1 MKKQDTTKRG
11 ASVGMLYLYIFLLF
25 IAVHYCIFNIESIAG
40 FVIDLGAPTE
50 MQTQIEILIFGESQ
64 L

>member
-1 MKKQDTTKRG
+1 MKNQGTTKKG
-11 ASVGMLYLYIFLLF
+11 ASVGMLYLYTFLLF
-25 IAVHYCIFNIESIAG
+25 IAVNYCIFNIEPIAG